1 MTREQDGALFRS
13 VIVGCMA
20 RACQRLDLVAVGWT
34 DEEAEQMVTE
44 LSPKALARLEREIE
58 ARIDLSGISIPEFER
73 GE

>member
-1 MTREQDGALFRS
+1 MADNETASLMRS

-20 RACQRLDLVAVGWT
+20 RACLRLDLVAVGFT

-58 ARIDLSGISIPEFER
+58 SRLDFSGYRFSRDTGKP
-73 GE
+73 